1 MCCLQTDRISATHT
15 PEEAADFS
23 RNFSICCSV
32 NSGVSSLPEDLFLI
46 ICLQDRGT
54 YRARGKRWF
63 YIYNTFF
70 LPPLYH
76 LKVSHRHVL
85 RWCVGSES
93 QQVLR
98 LVLGSGA
105 ALGLD
110 PRRNCSHP
118 WPWKLPH
125 SLHATTTDRPGKEPP
140 TQTHLSQ
147 LWGAFGRFSFS
158 SRVGETCIWIQV
170 VSFVIYE
177 FYI

>member
-70 LPPLYH
+70 F
-76 LKVSHRHVL
+76 
-85 RWCVGSES
+85 
-93 QQVLR
+93 
-98 LVLGSGA
+98 
-105 ALGLD
+105 
-110 PRRNCSHP
+110 
-118 WPWKLPH
+118 
-125 SLHATTTDRPGKEPP
+125 TP
-140 TQTHLSQ
+140 TLSPE
-147 LWGAFGRFSFS
+147 SFS
-158 SRVGETCIWIQV
+158 SPCLAVMRRIRVTAGSASCLGIRCGAWTRSSEKLFPSMAVETSPLSPCNHDR
-170 VSFVIYE
+170 SSR
-177 FYI
+177 